1 MSKLEG
7 KVAFITGAARGQGRA
22 EALRLAADGADIIGI
37 DICRAVETNVAE
49 GSTLADLQETA
60 RLVKE
65 LGREMVTA
73 EADVRDFHGLKAA
86 LDEGVRQLGRLDIVV
101 ANAGMWNYGLTE
113 DITAEMWDVV
123 QDVNLKGVWHTAKA
137 AIPIL
142 KKQNEGGV
150 MIFTTSSMATIGAP
164 NMSPYCAA
172 KHGVSGLVKTIAMEL
187 APYKIRVN
195 SVAPT
200 TVNTKLIHNQPTYAL
215 FAPDLAED
223 QLTRENVEPR
233 FATIPLLDLAW
244 IEPEDIAGA
253 VAYLASDD
261 ARYVTGLD
269 LRVDAGQI
277 LN

>member
-22 EALRLAADGADIIGI
+22 EAIRLASDGADILGI
-37 DICRAVETNVAE
+37 DICRPVATNVAE
-49 GSTLADLQETA
+49 GSTLADLEETA
-60 RLVKE
+60 HLVKE
-65 LGREMVTA
+65 TGRTMVIA
-73 EADVRDFHGLKAA
+73 EADVRDYDGLKAA

-113 DITAEMWDVV
+113 DITEEMWDVV
-123 QDVNLKGVWHTAKA
+123 QDVVLKGVWHTAKA
-137 AIPIL
+137 TIPIL
-142 KKQNEGGV
+142 KRQEQGGS

-187 APYKIRVN
+187 APYNVRVN

-200 TVNTKLIHNQPTYAL
+200 TVNTKLIHNEPTYAL
-215 FAPDLAED
+215 FAPDLAEND
-223 QLTRENVEPR
+223 RTTANVESR
-233 FATIPLLDLAW
+233 FATIPLMDVAW

>member
-1 MSKLEG
+1 MGRLDN
-7 KVAFITGAARGQGRA
+7 KVAFITGVARGQGRA
-22 EALRLAADGADIIGI
+22 EALKLASEGADIIGVDACAPI
-37 DICRAVETNVAE
+37 ATNVAE
-49 GSTLADLQETA
+49 GATLADLEDTERA
-60 RLVKE
+60 VKE
-65 LGREMVTA
+65 LGRTMVSA
-73 EADVRDFHGLKAA
+73 QVDVRDFAGLKAA
-86 LDEGVRQLGRLDIVV
+86 LDEGVRQIGRLDIVV

-113 DITAEMWDVV
+113 DITEEMWDVV

-142 KKQNEGGV
+142 KQQNEGGS

-187 APYKIRVN
+187 APYKVRVN

-200 TVNTKLIHNQPTYAL
+200 TVNTKLIHNRPTYAL
-215 FAPDLAED
+215 FAPDLPED

-244 IEPEDIAGA
+244 IEPEDIANA

>member
-1 MSKLEG
+1 MGKLDG
-7 KVAFITGAARGQGRA
+7 KVAFITGVARGQGRA
-22 EALRLAADGADIIGI
+22 EALALAAEGADIIGI
-37 DICRAVETNVAE
+37 DICGPVATNVAE
-49 GSTLADLQETA
+49 ASTHADLENTA
-60 RLVKE
+60 LAVKE
-65 LGREMVTA
+65 LGRTMVAA
-73 EADVRDFHGLKAA
+73 EADVRDYAGLKAA

-113 DITAEMWDVV
+113 TITEEMWDVV

-142 KKQNEGGV
+142 KAQGSGGAMV
-150 MIFTTSSMATIGAP
+150 FTTSSMATIGAP

-187 APYKIRVN
+187 APHNVRVN

-215 FAPDLAED
+215 FAPDLAADE
-223 QLTRENVEPR
+223 LTLDNVEPR
-233 FATIPLLDLAW
+233 FATIPLLDVAW
-244 IEPEDIAGA
+244 VEPEDIAGA
-253 VAYLASDD
+253 VVYLASDD

>member
-1 MSKLEG
+1 MGKLDG

-22 EALRLAADGADIIGI
+22 EALALAAEGADIIGV
-37 DICRAVETNVAE
+37 DICGPVATNVAE
-49 GSTLADLQETA
+49 ASSLADLEETA
-60 RLVKE
+60 LKIKE
-65 LGREMVTA
+65 LGREAVIA
-73 EADVRDFHGLKAA
+73 QADVRDYDGLKAA

-113 DITAEMWDVV
+113 TITEEMWDVV
-123 QDVNLKGVWHTAKA
+123 HDVNLKGVWHTAKA

-142 KKQNEGGV
+142 KAQGTGGA

-187 APYKIRVN
+187 ASFNVRVN

-215 FAPDLAED
+215 FAPDLAEQD
-223 QLTRENVEPR
+223 LTTENVEPR
-233 FATIPLLDLAW
+233 FATIPLMDVAW

-253 VAYLASDD
+253 VLYLASDD

>member
-22 EALRLAADGADIIGI
+22 EAVRLAQEGADIIAI
-37 DICRAVETNVAE
+37 DICRPVETSVAE
-49 GSTLADLQETA
+49 GATSDDLEETA

-65 LGREMVTA
+65 TGRAVVTA
-73 EADVRDFHGLKAA
+73 QADVRNFAELKAV

-113 DITAEMWDVV
+113 DITEEQWDVV
-123 QDVNLKGVWHTAKA
+123 QNVVLKGVWHTAKA
-137 AIPIL
+137 TIPIL
-142 KKQNEGGV
+142 KEQNEGGV
-150 MIFTTSSMATIGAP
+150 MIFTTSSMSTIGAP
-164 NMSPYCAA
+164 NMSSYCAA
-172 KHGVSGLVKTIAMEL
+172 KHGVAGLVKTIAMEL
-187 APYKIRVN
+187 ASYRIRVN
-195 SVAPT
+195 SVSPT
-200 TVNTKLIHNQPTYAL
+200 TVNTKLIHNEKTYAL
-215 FAPDLAED
+215 FAPHLAENER
-223 QLTRENVEPR
+223 TMANVESA
-233 FATIPLLDLAW
+233 FATVPLMDIAW

-253 VAYLASDD
+253 VAYLASDE

>member
-22 EALRLAADGADIIGI
+22 EAIRLASDGADIIGI
-37 DICRAVETNVAE
+37 DICRPVATNVAE
-49 GSTLADLQETA
+49 GSTLADLEETA
-60 RLVKE
+60 HLVKE
-65 LGREMVTA
+65 TGRTMVIA
-73 EADVRDFHGLKAA
+73 EADVRDYDGLKAA

-113 DITAEMWDVV
+113 DITEEMWDVV
-123 QDVNLKGVWHTAKA
+123 QDVVLKGVWHTAKA
-137 AIPIL
+137 TIPIL
-142 KKQNEGGV
+142 KRQEQGGS

-187 APYKIRVN
+187 APYNVRVN

-200 TVNTKLIHNQPTYAL
+200 TVNTKLIHNEPTYAL
-215 FAPDLAED
+215 FAPDLAEND
-223 QLTRENVEPR
+223 RTTANVESR
-233 FATIPLLDLAW
+233 FATIPLMDVAW